1 MHLTRSYGLMATTG
15 EGNSLRAFIRDIVR
29 LSDARATTTELDDA
43 YAYLSELSRLDYGR
57 ALRNHFNCAEIHGLL
72 KELRRSLP
80 ALNREV
86 FREID
91 LQRLAATA
99 ATFGANVQARQ
110 FKGEEGRA
118 LRGFYVHDY
127 TVLKRPLI
135 VVNTANH
142 PVSVVAAFWH
152 EMGHHLTHSVFGNAH
167 DHVSPYFS
175 TNYHN
180 HLNHPE
186 EIVADMLTVLA
197 CYPKP
202 AARQLFGDSRT
213 SATRQGTESLTSKVM
228 PYVRSVTGFDFERR
242 LSCTDAMRQLAGVIH
257 VAKLRAALLKEYDV

>member
-1 MHLTRSYGLMATTG
+1 MATTG
-15 EGNSLRAFIRDIVR
+15 EGDSLRAFIGDIVR
-29 LSDARATTTELDDA
+29 VSDSRATKTELDDA
-43 YAYLSELSRLDYGR
+43 HAYLSALSRLDYGS
-57 ALRNHFNCAEIHGLL
+57 ALRNHFDRAEIHELL

-80 ALNREV
+80 TLNREV

-91 LQRLAATA
+91 LRHLAATA

-110 FKGEEGRA
+110 FDGEEGRA

-142 PVSVVAAFWH
+142 PVAVVAAFWH
-152 EMGHHLTHSVFGNAH
+152 EMGHHLTHSVFGNTH

-175 TNYHN
+175 TNYHD

-202 AARQLFGDSRT
+202 AARRLFGDSTT
-213 SATRQGTESLTSKVM
+213 SATRRSTESLTSKVM

-242 LSCTDAMRQLAGVIH
+242 LSWTDAMRQLAGVIH
-257 VAKLRAALLKEYDV
+257 VAKLRAALLREYGV

>member
-1 MHLTRSYGLMATTG
+1 MSTTA
-15 EGNSLRAFIRDIVR
+15 EADSLGAFIRYIAR
-29 LSDARATTTELDDA
+29 LSGARATSAELDDA
-43 YAYLSELSRLDYGR
+43 HAYLSALSHLDYGR
-57 ALRNHFNCAEIHGLL
+57 ALRIQFDCAEIRELL

-80 ALNREV
+80 TLNREV

-91 LQRLAATA
+91 LRRLARTA
-99 ATFGANVQARQ
+99 ATLGANVQARR
-110 FKGEEGRA
+110 FDGEEGRA

-142 PVSVVAAFWH
+142 PVSVIAAFWH
-152 EMGHHLTHSVFGNAH
+152 EMGHHLTHSVFGNTQ

-175 TNYHN
+175 TNYHD

-202 AARQLFGDSRT
+202 AATRLFDDSVT
-213 SATRQGTESLTSKVM
+213 SAARPNTESLTSKVM

-242 LSCTDAMRQLAGVIH
+242 FSSTDALRQLAGVIH
-257 VAKLRAALLKEYDV
+257 VAKLRAALLKEYGV

>member
-1 MHLTRSYGLMATTG
+1 MPTTG
-15 EGNSLRAFIRDIVR
+15 EADSLRAFIRDIVR
-29 LSDARATTTELDDA
+29 LSDARATKTELDDA
-43 YAYLSELSRLDYGR
+43 YAYLSALSRLDYGR
-57 ALRNHFNCAEIHGLL
+57 ALRNHFDRAEIHELL

-80 ALNREV
+80 RLNREV
-86 FREID
+86 FREVN
-91 LQRLAATA
+91 LQRLAETA
-99 ATFGANVQARQ
+99 ATLGANVQARQ
-110 FKGEEGRA
+110 FDSEEGRA

-142 PVSVVAAFWH
+142 PVAVVAAFWH
-152 EMGHHLTHSVFGNAH
+152 EMGHHLTHSVFGNTH

-175 TNYHN
+175 TNYHD

-202 AARQLFGDSRT
+202 AARKLFGDSAT
-213 SATRQGTESLTSKVM
+213 SATRRKTEPLTSKVM
-228 PYVRSVTGFDFERR
+228 PYVRSVTGFDFDKR
-242 LSCTDAMRQLAGVIH
+242 LSSTDVLRQLAGVIH
-257 VAKLRAALLKEYDV
+257 VARLRAALLREYGV

>member
-1 MHLTRSYGLMATTG
+1 MQSTG
-15 EGNSLRAFIRDIVR
+15 EAGSLRAFIRDIAG
-29 LSDARATTTELDDA
+29 LSDARATATELDDA
-43 YAYLSELSRLDYGR
+43 HAYLSALSRLDYCK
-57 ALRNHFNCAEIHGLL
+57 ALRIQFDGAEIR
-72 KELRRSLP
+72 ELRRSLP
-80 ALNREV
+80 PLNREV

-91 LQRLAATA
+91 LRRLAWTA
-99 ATFGANVQARQ
+99 ATLGANVQARQ
-110 FKGEEGRA
+110 FEGEEGRA

-152 EMGHHLTHSVFGNAH
+152 EMGHHLTHSIFGNTH

-175 TNYHN
+175 TNYHD

-202 AARQLFGDSRT
+202 AATRLFDGSVT
-213 SATRQGTESLTSKVM
+213 SATRPNTESLPSKVM
-228 PYVRSVTGFDFERR
+228 PYVRSVTGFDFERGF
-242 LSCTDAMRQLAGVIH
+242 SSTDALRQLAGVIH
-257 VAKLRAALLKEYDV
+257 VAKLRAALLKEYGV